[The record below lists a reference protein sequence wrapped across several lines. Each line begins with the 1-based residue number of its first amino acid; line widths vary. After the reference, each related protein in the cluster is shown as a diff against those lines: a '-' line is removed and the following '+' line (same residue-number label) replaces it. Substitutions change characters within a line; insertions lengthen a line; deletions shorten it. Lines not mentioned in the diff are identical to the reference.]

1 MKRLVGS
8 LLAAFFLLTGC
19 NVYHSGSASV
29 NEAVDSDT
37 RVKVVT
43 TDNAE
48 YEFKRLMR
56 EENRLVG
63 ITGRNSDAVKGL
75 AHYQQ
80 LPYGQN
86 IKIVL
91 PENDIK
97 EVHIKD
103 KKTSTLVNVGV
114 PIVGA
119 AGIIGL
125 TSDNFRMNT
134 GN

>member
-1 MKRLVGS
+1 MKKLVGA
-8 LLAAFFLLTGC
+8 LAAFFLLTGC
-19 NVYHSGSASV
+19 NVYHSGNASV

-43 TDNAE
+43 TDNVE
-48 YEFKRLMR
+48 YEFKRLLR
-56 EENRLVG
+56 ENNQLVG
-63 ITGRNSDAVKGL
+63 ITGRNSDAVKQL

-80 LPYGQN
+80 VPNGHN
-86 IKIVL
+86 IKIIL

-97 EVHIKD
+97 EVHLKD

-125 TSDNFRMNT
+125 TSDGFRMNT